1 MKIVLVG
8 PPLIGKTTL
17 LDELQKRGISIFNA
31 DKFVVE
37 IYKKNNVGYKIIKE
51 EFGDEFVNENGVDKA
66 KLSREVFK
74 DKELLLRL
82 NEVIHQIIMDEFLE
96 GEYLVGELPL
106 IIFDKHFNELIENK
120 ILLKPGTPTL
130 LQSRFDNTERQ
141 INKDF
146 IKMLFDKWDNI
157 NDEDFKLVFEI
168 KDDTNYSDLASR
180 VIDFFDLERLKKKK

>member
-17 LDELQKRGISIFNA
+17 LEELEKRNIPVFNA

-37 IYKKNNVGYKIIKE
+37 IYKKNNPGYKIIKA
-51 EFGDEFVNENGVDKA
+51 EFGDEFVNENEVDKA
-66 KLSREVFK
+66 KLSQEVFK
-74 DKELLLRL
+74 NKELLLRL
-82 NEVIHQIIMDEFLE
+82 NEVIHQIIMDEFLD
-96 GEYLVGELPL
+96 GEYIVGELPL
-106 IIFDKHFNELIENK
+106 VIFDKHFNELIDNK
-120 ILLKPGTPTL
+120 IFLKPNTSTL
-130 LQSRFDNTERQ
+130 LQQRFDTTERQ

-157 NDEDFKLVFEI
+157 NDDDFKLIFEI